1 MIISGKMVADKL
13 LSYLNHDISKE
24 TLIDW
29 CERLVNDEIFE
40 NEIAQEVVA
49 RIGLMD
55 AKNFEVS
62 YEDLT
67 EMLGRLGYRLKVEVV

>member
-1 MIISGKMVADKL
+1 MVADKL